1 MLLQMQS
8 QVLVLEEEKKA
19 LDAKVA
25 QEHEQLEAATALHKV
40 LSDKI
45 QQVPT
50 SLEQKYKDEV
60 TKAEHKIAEL
70 QVKAGALSL
79 PSVLCSSAMQTPAVW
94 LACLMTIFLQSWAG
108 SGLPPSVLFAQNKS
122 NLLGGAGQASLQ
134 SCAAALTG

>member
-19 LDAKVA
+19 LDARVV

-45 QQVPT
+45 QQVTT
-50 SLEQKYKDEV
+50 SLEQKCKDEV
-60 TKAEHKIAEL
+60 TKAEQKIAEL

-79 PSVLCSSAMQTPAVW
+79 SSVLCATAMHTPAVW
-94 LACLMTIFLQSWAG
+94 LACVMTICLQSRAAA
-108 SGLPPSVLFAQNKS
+108 GLPPSVLFAQTKC
-122 NLLGGAGQASLQ
+122 NLLGGALDRHHCRALQ
-134 SCAAALTG
+134 QP

>member
-8 QVLVLEEEKKA
+8 QLLVLEEEKKA

-45 QQVPT
+45 QQVTT
-50 SLEQKYKDEV
+50 SLEQKCKDEV
-60 TKAEHKIAEL
+60 TKAEQKIAEL

-79 PSVLCSSAMQTPAVW
+79 HQCYAHSCCV
-94 LACLMTIFLQSWAG
+94 ACMLNDY
-108 SGLPPSVLFAQNKS
+108 LFAVMSRIWPSTLRVVCRDQI
-122 NLLGGAGQASLQ
+122 
-134 SCAAALTG
+134 